1 MRPRWT
7 LFLTLAT
14 AAALW
19 TAGIMTGLLVPL
31 VLAAALL
38 LLTAMGAVHAL
49 VSRRK
54 IRIAVNL
61 AGARY
66 VPRGTAARVNLSLT
80 APLVW
85 SPATIYLDLPAALG
99 GPRHIHA
106 APRLTLD
113 LPTMAHGPHDLGEA
127 TLNHRDLFGL
137 FSFSTKARVGPST
150 GAVVPVAPRATAHPR
165 SGPHQGHGATT
176 IGPLP
181 RPYVPGDDVRRIH
194 WKATART
201 GDLMTR
207 DDEPTPGDLTVI
219 AADPDLTTAT
229 DSSPEALER
238 AERAVDEVVTRALDI
253 LNHGNSVAVGL
264 GSHVYRPRTERDL
277 VGALA
282 YGHTPRA
289 QIPHHEMRSA
299 AVFVITAP
307 GTPESEALT
316 RVATAFPILESDLAS
331 ARVVHLDSA
340 PPMAGVV

>member
-19 TAGIMTGLLVPL
+19 TTGIMTGLLVPL

-38 LLTAMGAVHAL
+38 LLAAMGAVHARA
-49 VSRRK
+49 SRRT
-54 IRIAVNL
+54 IRIGVNL

-66 VPRGTAARVNLSLT
+66 VPRGTAARINLSLS

-113 LPTMAHGPHDLGEA
+113 LPTMAHGPHELGEA

-137 FSFSTKARVGPST
+137 FSLSTKARVVPTT
-150 GAVVPVAPRATAHPR
+150 GAVVPVAPRVTAQPR
-165 SGPHQGHGATT
+165 SGPRQGHGATT

-207 DDEPTPGDLTVI
+207 DDEPSPGDLTVI
-219 AADPDLTTAT
+219 AADPNLITAT
-229 DSSPEALER
+229 DSSPEALEC
-238 AERAVDEVVTRALDI
+238 AERAVDDIVTRALDV

-264 GSHVYRPRTERDL
+264 GSHVYRPRTEGDL
-277 VGALA
+277 VSVLA
-282 YGHTPRA
+282 HGHTPRA

-299 AVFVITAP
+299 AIFVVTPP
-307 GTPESEALT
+307 GTPDPEALT
-316 RVATAFPILESDLAS
+316 RVATAFPILESGLGN
-331 ARVVHLDSA
+331 ARVVHLEFA
-340 PPMAGVV
+340 PARAGAV